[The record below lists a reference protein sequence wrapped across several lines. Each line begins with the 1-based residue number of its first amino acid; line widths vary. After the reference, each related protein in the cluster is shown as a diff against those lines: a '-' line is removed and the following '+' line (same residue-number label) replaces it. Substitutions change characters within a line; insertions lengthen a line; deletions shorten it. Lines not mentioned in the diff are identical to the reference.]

1 VSKKKIMVVEDE
13 AIVALDIQSKLEGK
27 GYEVPAVVS
36 TGEEAVQ
43 KAEETRPDMV
53 LMDIQLEGEMDGVE
67 AAALIRSQFEIPVVY
82 LTAFSDEKT
91 LQRAKISEPF
101 GYLLKPFE
109 ERKLHT
115 TIEITLYKH
124 QIEKEKAHLEAQLH
138 QAHKMEAI
146 GRLTAGL
153 AFNFTNMLQG
163 IQGNLDLA
171 IMDAPDSIKPF
182 LDSADFDAQRA
193 AQLVR
198 QLMLFY
204 QEESGDK
211 EAVQLADLAAEV
223 IDTCRQVF
231 ARKYARKIGIDL
243 QCAPDLPPLQGDPS
257 QLRQCIT
264 GLCTHAGDAIAELPA
279 NDARLPRIAISVESV
294 HFSDAVPSATATEA
308 RGEHISVRITDN
320 GVGMD
325 AETQQHI
332 FEPFLT
338 TQDPKRATGLGLAMV
353 YAIIREHHGWIE
365 CESQPES
372 GSSFSVFLSVEDPEA
387 NEENPGREK
396 APELV
401 GSEGSPFNSET
412 LRGTEKVLLIADI
425 DRYRNIL
432 AEMLERHDYEVLVG
446 LDVRDGLN
454 IFQFEKDTVDL
465 VVLDLSTPG
474 ISGQDVLNQL
484 HAIAPE
490 VRILVA
496 TGYTVDNTPWQGAS
510 AILNKPFKTRPF
522 LRTVRSLLAG

>member
-1 VSKKKIMVVEDE
+1 VAKTKIMVVEDE

-36 TGEEAVQ
+36 SGEEAVQ
-43 KAEETRPDMV
+43 KAGETHPDMV

-67 AAALIRSQFEIPVVY
+67 AATQIRSHFEIPVVY

-109 ERKLHT
+109 EKKLHT
-115 TIEITLYKH
+115 TIEIALYKH
-124 QIEKEKAHLEAQLH
+124 QIEREKAHLEAQLY

-146 GRLTAGL
+146 GRLTAGI

-171 IMDAPDSIKPF
+171 IMDAPDSIKPY

-193 AQLVR
+193 AQLIR

-204 QEESGDK
+204 QEEKGDK
-211 EAVQLADLAAEV
+211 EGIQLADLAAEV

-243 QCAPDLPPLQGDPS
+243 QCPPTLSALQGDPS
-257 QLRQCIT
+257 QLRQCLT
-264 GLCTHAGDAIAELPA
+264 ALCTHAGDAIAKLPA
-279 NDARLPRIAISVESV
+279 DDVRLPRIAISVETV
-294 HFSDAVPSATATEA
+294 HFSETVRPAMANEAT
-308 RGEHISVRITDN
+308 GEYICIRITDN

-325 AETQQHI
+325 EETQQHL
-332 FEPFLT
+332 FEPFFT
-338 TQDPKRATGLGLAMV
+338 TQDPKRSTGLGLAMV
-353 YAIIREHHGWIE
+353 YAIIREHSGWIE
-365 CESQPES
+365 CESQPET
-372 GSSFSVFLSVEDPEA
+372 GSSFSVFLPLEDSEA
-387 NEENPGREK
+387 NGESAAGEK
-396 APELV
+396 PPELI
-401 GSEGSPFNSET
+401 GSEDSPFSSEA
-412 LRGTEKVLLIADI
+412 LRGTEKILLIADV

-454 IFQFEKDTVDL
+454 IFQFEKETVDL

-484 HAIAPE
+484 HTMAPA

-496 TGYTVDNTPWQGAS
+496 TGYTIDSTPWQGAS
-510 AILNKPFKTRPF
+510 AILNKPFKTRQF
-522 LRTVRSLLAG
+522 LRTVHSLLAG